1 MNNKLEKIYE
11 LKKELDKKRP
21 LNSSVLKRIKENY
34 IIKNTYNSNAIEGN
48 TLTEMETR
56 VIIETGITVAKKTL
70 REHLEVKNH
79 AEALLFIEDLKKESL
94 TENDIKSIHSVI
106 LDGIDR
112 HNAGKYRDVNV
123 RIGGATHKVTDS
135 YLVPQEMSNLL
146 NWYNAEPVTKQCVKP
161 LALAMGI

>member
-11 LKKELDKKRP
+11 LKSELDHRRP
-21 LNSSVLKRIKENY
+21 LNQGEIKRIKENY

-79 AEALLFIEDLKKESL
+79 AEA
-94 TENDIKSIHSVI
+94 
-106 LDGIDR
+106 
-112 HNAGKYRDVNV
+112 
-123 RIGGATHKVTDS
+123 
-135 YLVPQEMSNLL
+135 
-146 NWYNAEPVTKQCVKP
+146 
-161 LALAMGI
+161 